1 MLKENQTFKVYETK
15 SNQYCIITVGS
26 NTKASKTHYWIKC
39 CYLFAFLAV
48 YCNLCFLRLPQ
59 QQSFFSSW
67 VVREKFR
74 RILSDTRIKTCIKN
88 RVYKNFNYVVSYLP
102 FIERYANLSLPNLS
116 TVELGINFSTSF
128 TSSHQSYSIEKLF
141 WTMLWY
147 SYKNQGR
154 SYKEW
159 TWGGRFKSGLF
170 LHRVNNIEHNIKQN
184 IYTGMAVIS
193 HIPPFILYI
202 KPARI
207 KL

>member
-1 MLKENQTFKVYETK
+1 MLL
-15 SNQYCIITVGS
+15 S
-26 NTKASKTHYWIKC
+26 
-39 CYLFAFLAV
+39 
-48 YCNLCFLRLPQ
+48 LCLSRCLLQLVLP
-59 QQSFFSSW
+59 SPSSTAEFFQFFDT

-74 RILSDTRIKTCIKN
+74 RILSDTRIKTYIKN

-116 TVELGINFSTSF
+116 TVELGINSSTSF

-159 TWGGRFKSGLF
+159 TWGGGGRFKSGLF

-184 IYTGMAVIS
+184 IYTGMVVIS